1 MTRPLSNP
9 IDKRMDEA
17 RKTKKQKVAGIF
29 REETATERHKTKEK
43 ELVYSGIAMDLGY
56 GQGSQAVGSAAAR
69 AILQTAQAQEAA
81 LEDEMARYDALLDDD
96 EAMEALRGKR
106 LAAMKEEHA
115 NQQKWLACGHGE
127 YSELGGGGQNAK
139 DVAREFFDAT
149 KQSER
154 MVVHFYRSSTRLC
167 DVFHKHLEKLARK
180 HKETRFVK
188 INVENCDKEGGG
200 AAFLVERLG
209 VVIMPTL
216 VIVKKRE
223 AVHHIRGFDEL
234 GATENFSTSA
244 LEYVLGV
251 HGALFQPEGQEV
263 PAELLEVQGVNGVR
277 LRQGASRRY
286 HDEETEDNF

>member
-1 MTRPLSNP
+1 
-9 IDKRMDEA
+9 
-17 RKTKKQKVAGIF
+17 
-29 REETATERHKTKEK
+29 
-43 ELVYSGIAMDLGY
+43 MDLGF
-56 GQGSQAVGSAAAR
+56 GKGNQAVGNAAAQ

-81 LEDEMARYDALLDDD
+81 VQAELDRYDALLEADD
-96 EAMEALRGKR
+96 EALEALRAKR

-115 NQQKWLACGHGE
+115 KQQRWASLGHGT
-127 YSELGGGGQNAK
+127 YSELGGGQNAK
-139 DVAREFFDAT
+139 DVAREFFDAA

-167 DVFHKHLEKLARK
+167 DVFHKHLEKLAPQ

-209 VVIMPTL
+209 IVIMPTL

-234 GATENFSTSA
+234 GCSEDFSTKA

-251 HGALFQPEGQEV
+251 HGAIYQPEGQDV
-263 PAELLEVQGVNGVR
+263 PPELLDVQGVNRVR
-277 LRQGASRRY
+277 LRHLGSDRRRY
-286 HDEETEDNF
+286 HDEETEDSP